1 MGKVCESVS
10 KSDILRRLYEVFWRL
25 KIYDNILWATYVTQW
40 GIFYCT
46 TFIQSVTNYI
56 HGVVH
61 GLRTT
66 GEEITFTA
74 QPKIHAHSR
83 IFSYGRNIFCL
94 PHLPKF
100 SDFFDLCFHWL
111 SVVCVVVHSTLY
123 VLETFLAFLTEFN
136 LVKAWN

>member
-1 MGKVCESVS
+1 MVIGDAQLTHSLMLSRKYSDKKRESYS
-10 KSDILRRLYEVFWRL
+10 KSDISRRLYEVFWRL

-61 GLRTT
+61 
-66 GEEITFTA
+66 
-74 QPKIHAHSR
+74 
-83 IFSYGRNIFCL
+83 
-94 PHLPKF
+94 
-100 SDFFDLCFHWL
+100 
-111 SVVCVVVHSTLY
+111 STLY

-136 LVKAWN
+136 LVKAGN